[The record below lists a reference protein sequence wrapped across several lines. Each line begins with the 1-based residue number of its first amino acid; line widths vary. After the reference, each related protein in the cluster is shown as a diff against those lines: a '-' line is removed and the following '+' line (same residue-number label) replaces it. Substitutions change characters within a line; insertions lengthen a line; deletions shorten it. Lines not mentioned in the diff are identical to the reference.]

1 MNTQIYMKYINI
13 HEYTNQF
20 DLCIHV
26 HGGSMRGKHDILH
39 LVNLI
44 PLINI

>member
-1 MNTQIYMKYINI
+1 MWCHLY
-13 HEYTNQF
+13 F

-26 HGGSMRGKHDILH
+26 HGGSMRGKRDILH

-44 PLINI
+44 PLINIYDSRNIMT